1 MIGAKGVDSCGR
13 VATLLRP
20 RNEVRRL
27 KVAPRKA
34 KPFEEINSGCQSNW
48 NSNKLVFSSH
58 SIYNCGRF
66 KYVLTEVRSG

>member
-1 MIGAKGVDSCGR
+1 M
-13 VATLLRP
+13 LRP
-20 RNEVRRL
+20 PSVVRRL

-34 KPFEEINSGCQSNW
+34 KPFAEINSGCLTSW